1 MSKSTKDKAI
11 KITADYII
19 DEYLAAKKLKGNKRN
34 SAMAHVVFL
43 SKNLNK
49 FIHIKDQCTQ

>member
-1 MSKSTKDKAI
+1 MSKSTTDKDI

-19 DEYLAAKKLKGNKRN
+19 DEFIAAKKLKGKKHQD
-34 SAMAHVVFL
+34 AMSRVIFL

-49 FIHIKDQCTQ
+49 VIHQDSQ